1 MRKAFI
7 VAIGSAYIPPITP
20 RQGSLNDLADLQ
32 TTLATKRGFTQFSSV
47 TDGAA
52 NRSGILA
59 GLTSLVQG
67 AVSGDSI
74 MFAFFGHGT
83 PGGIC
88 PVDVNPN
95 TGANVIWDHE
105 INAILYTLPF
115 DVTCD
120 VLLGC
125 CYAGTGTRSLEEMH
139 ASDLLEGKGNPEY
152 PTVQYIRGGK
162 HDFKEKPPKIKTVI
176 PGESIDIPIRPKV
189 AVPVES
195 MNHCL
200 FAASAENGLAWEV
213 RMKDGSV
220 RGLHTL
226 WWCYAIRNALTW
238 SRTQVDSYVS
248 AKVKLTVPTQDCQVE
263 GPASE
268 LAQVPFT

>member
-1 MRKAFI
+1 M
-7 VAIGSAYIPPITP
+7 
-20 RQGSLNDLADLQ
+20 
-32 TTLATKRGFTQFSSV
+32 
-47 TDGAA
+47 
-52 NRSGILA
+52 A
-59 GLTSLVQG
+59 GLTALVQN

-95 TGANVIWDHE
+95 TGANVIWDYE
-105 INAILYTLPF
+105 IGAILAGLPAG
-115 DVTCD
+115 VTCD

-125 CYAGTGTRSLEEMH
+125 CYAGTGTRAMAEVMPLMTEKQGE
-139 ASDLLEGKGNPEY
+139 
-152 PTVQYIRGGK
+152 
-162 HDFKEKPPKIKTVI
+162 FKEKPPKIKKVI
-176 PGESIDIPIRPKV
+176 PSQILDFSQPML
-189 AVPVES
+189 AVPVEGL
-195 MNHCL
+195 NHCL

-226 WWCYAIRNALTW
+226 WFCYVLRNALTW
-238 SRTQVDSYVS
+238 SRAQVDSYVS
-248 AKVKLTVPTQDCQVE
+248 AKVKLTVPDQNCQVE